1 VIAAAAAKPEK
12 PWGQYLSVSAIGIE
26 MGVALA
32 IGMGIGWWLDRTFG
46 TRPWLLVI
54 FTVFGIVAGFRN
66 AIRAANKEMR
76 RVEGEDD
83 GDRDPGAR

>member
-1 VIAAAAAKPEK
+1 MGKQRPVL
-12 PWGQYLSVSAIGIE
+12 GQYLSVSAIGIE

-46 TRPWLLVI
+46 TRPWLLIV

-66 AIRAANKEMR
+66 AIRAAHKEMT
-76 RVEGEDD
+76 RVEGKEEEEDD
-83 GDRDPGAR
+83 NARAR